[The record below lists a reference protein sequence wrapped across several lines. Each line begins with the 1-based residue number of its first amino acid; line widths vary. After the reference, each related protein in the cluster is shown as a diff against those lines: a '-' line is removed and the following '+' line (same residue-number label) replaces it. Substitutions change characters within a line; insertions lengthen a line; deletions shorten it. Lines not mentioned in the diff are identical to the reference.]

1 MSEKSKVIYTCNK
14 MNRRIS
20 EHVYMSLDTRISNL
34 NNNVLVIGGTRSG
47 KTFRFVKPQI
57 LAMGTSFVIT
67 DPKSELLRDCGGF
80 LRKHGYTIR
89 VLNLLNAES
98 MKSSNRYNPF
108 RYIRTGMDI
117 EKLIENMMANT
128 TPKGAVPQEPFW
140 RDAETMLWQA
150 LFYYVWEHE
159 PEGQK
164 NIPRV
169 LELLAKAE
177 FEEDSHGNKKKSEL
191 DRMFDALEKSEEER
205 IQRERREGKRARAMD
220 PAVIAYNQCMR
231 GAADTVR
238 TIIMC
243 ANARLTRLKS
253 QEILDLL
260 SDDEM
265 DIQEIGCGRNYDG
278 HTKTALFCVI
288 PDNDKTF
295 NFLVG
300 MLYSQIFQELYYQ
313 ADFRYDGRL
322 PVHVTFILDEF
333 SNVALPDDYCSLLS
347 TMASREISSVII
359 IQNIAQIQA
368 LFDKTWQT
376 IPGNCCTLV
385 YLGGNEQESHK
396 YISEA
401 LGKATIRKRSN
412 GVTTGRQGS
421 GSRNYDESGREIM
434 LPDEVRRTE
443 GSKCIVLI
451 QGYQPVL
458 DDKIHTAEHP
468 LFHEMDGTYVH
479 HPGKDRLIEKSRI
492 FIQPDKLKYMKSE
505 EEKTGVQPF
514 IFSMEDLLSIPDEKL
529 EAWEKLDAPLQTAI
543 DYMTEQEQERELMV
557 LQEQAVNN
565 HWEPDLSE
573 MTQEQVL
580 TYAKIKHQG
589 FRKPCI
595 RILMP
600 LIEDG
605 MSCEAIMEMF
615 DPDTSPEEMEKFV
628 DIYLCAQKK
637 EETVS

>member
-1 MSEKSKVIYTCNK
+1 MQKQKNIIYTCNK

-20 EHVYMSLDTRISNL
+20 EHVYMSLDTRVSDL

-47 KTFRFVKPQI
+47 KTFRLVKPQI

-67 DPKSELLRDCGGF
+67 DPKGELLRDCGGF
-80 LRKHGYTIR
+80 LRKHGYTVR

-98 MKSSNRYNPF
+98 MKASNHYNPF
-108 RYIRTGMDI
+108 RYIRTGIDI
-117 EKLIENMMANT
+117 EKLIKNMIANT
-128 TPKGAVPQEPFW
+128 TPKGANPQDPFW
-140 RDAETMLWQA
+140 QDSETMLWQA

-159 PEGQK
+159 PEGKK

-191 DRMFDALEKSEEER
+191 DRMFDALEQSEEER

-220 PAVIAYNQCMR
+220 PAVVAYNQCMR

-243 ANARLTRLKS
+243 ANARLACLKS

-260 SDDEM
+260 VEDEM
-265 DIQEIGCGRNYDG
+265 DIREIGCGRNYDG
-278 HTKTALFCVI
+278 HSKTALFCVI

-295 NFLVG
+295 NFLIG

-313 ADFRYDGRL
+313 ADFKYGGKL
-322 PVHVTFILDEF
+322 PIHVTFLLDEF

-412 GVTTGRQGS
+412 GVTTGKQGS
-421 GSRNYDESGREIM
+421 GSRNYDESAREIM

-468 LFHEMDGTYVH
+468 LFYEMDGTYVH
-479 HPGKDRLIEKSRI
+479 HPEQDRQIEEARLFIHPDLLRHMESERGKTEA
-492 FIQPDKLKYMKSE
+492 
-505 EEKTGVQPF
+505 QPF
-514 IFSMEDLLSIPDEKL
+514 EIRVEDLLSIPDEKL
-529 EAWEKLDAPLQTAI
+529 EEWEKMDAPMQAAI
-543 DYMTEQEQERELMV
+543 DYMSEQEQKRELDA
-557 LQEQAVNN
+557 LAGWAAANR
-565 HWEPDLSE
+565 WEPDLLE
-573 MTQEQVL
+573 LTKEQVL
-580 TYAKIKHQG
+580 AYAKFMNKG
-589 FRKPCI
+589 YSKSCI
-595 RILMP
+595 RILLP
-600 LIEDG
+600 LVGEG
-605 MSCEAIMEMF
+605 MAVETAMELF
-615 DPDTSPEEMEKFV
+615 APDTSPEDLEQFAEL
-628 DIYLCAQKK
+628 YLCAQKK
-637 EETVS
+637 EAF